1 MLTVTRFIALWL
13 ILAGLAIGVVYRQ
26 SLPTTPYATP
36 VLRLGTGVNVA
47 LEDNDAA
54 QRAAV
59 LDAVQAAGF
68 TWVRQRI
75 PWEQVEPAP
84 GEFRWEPWDA
94 LIADVAQR
102 GLTLVAV
109 LDGSPAWARTPED
122 ADNPLA
128 PPARPAL
135 FGPFARA
142 FSERY
147 RDQVH
152 LIQVWDEPNI
162 APHWGNRPVAAAEY
176 TALLREAA
184 VQIRDVHPA
193 ALILLAALAPNT
205 EPGGLNQNDIDYLAA
220 LYAAGAAEWFDIVAG
235 QAYGF
240 DQPPQAQPT
249 ADALNFRRPELLRT
263 VMTDH
268 GDGETPLW
276 VTAFG
281 WHAGLDGQP
290 ATDSPWQSVDEAT
303 QALWAVEGL
312 EFAHNTWPWLG
323 GIAWVS
329 WQPAAPPSDPRWG
342 FALQT
347 PENRPRPA
355 LTALSEWLSRSHP
368 LGPGAWPLS
377 APALTEAG
385 GWRRAWL
392 GADPPHLAQADNNR
406 LTVPFHGAALAL
418 DVQSGPFWA
427 YLDVSIDG
435 QPANALPRDPQGRA
449 NLVLYDPLAGRAL
462 VMVARDLANGP
473 HVAEIVAVGGWD
485 QWPLRQVVVWGN
497 AEPAPAGRWPWGAWG
512 LVVAGLAL
520 LALSLPA
527 IRRPAGRVIRGLLM
541 ALMLVG
547 SVLTLAGTH
556 PSSRYAVT
564 LLLLALALG
573 STGWLPALAL
583 LALLVLYLSFAE
595 LPLLALALTAPLA
608 LVTIDLPGRSVSA
621 PEALVWLG
629 LTGVLLGWLVVLWTR
644 RNRIVLPGPGGSARI
659 VLATGSFRR
668 MPLDWPVAALLA
680 VSAVSLAAAAQRG
693 VAIHEL
699 RTVIVAGALAY
710 VLVRLA
716 SPLIDEPETE
726 LWSVVWGI
734 GLGGVVVAVWGI
746 AQALTGAGL
755 ITAEGVARVRGPY
768 GSPNNLALY
777 LSHSLPLLLATA
789 ALAARRD
796 KRRWALLMALPMLAA
811 LLLTFSK
818 GGLLLGLP
826 AALLVM
832 GLVAGGRWRWVA
844 PLAVVLGGL
853 LLLPLFQTERFAS
866 LLDLQG
872 GTTFF
877 RLQLWRGA
885 WNMIQDHPWLGVGL
899 DNFLYAYR
907 TTYVLPAAWQELNL
921 SHPHNILLDFWT
933 RLGVLGVAVGGWLFV
948 AAFAGI
954 RRSLPQVHGDK
965 RAALIGLLGSL
976 VATLVHG
983 LIDNSVFL
991 PDLMILFMLTLGLI
1005 ARVEERKRGEGK
1017 DGEEAWD
1024 VTAGKEGKEEQ
1035 AMLAV
1040 QAKSEE
1046 QERGW

>member
-1 MLTVTRFIALWL
+1 MLTVIRFIALWL
-13 ILAGLAIGVVYRQ
+13 ILAGLAVSVAYRQ
-26 SLPTTPYATP
+26 SLPAAPHPAS

-47 LEDNDAA
+47 LENGDAA
-54 QRAAV
+54 HRTAV

-75 PWEQVEPAP
+75 PWEQVEPVP

-94 LIADVAQR
+94 LIADVARR

-109 LDGSPAWARTPED
+109 LDGSPAWARSPED
-122 ADNPLA
+122 AGNPLA
-128 PPARPAL
+128 PPVRPAL

-142 FSERY
+142 FAERY
-147 RDQVH
+147 RDQVR

-176 TALLREAA
+176 AALLREAA
-184 VQIRDVHPA
+184 VQIRNVHPA
-193 ALILLAALAPNT
+193 ALILLAALAPTT
-205 EPGGLNQNDIDYLAA
+205 EPGGLNQSDIDYLAA
-220 LYAAGAAEWFDIVAG
+220 LYAAGAAEWFDAATG

-240 DQPPQAQPT
+240 DQPPQALPAAET
-249 ADALNFRRPELLRT
+249 LNFRRPELLRT

-268 GDGETPLW
+268 GDADTPLW

-290 ATDSPWQSVDEAT
+290 AAGSPWQSVDEAT
-303 QALWAVEGL
+303 QARWAVEGVEL
-312 EFAHNTWPWLG
+312 AHNTWPWLG
-323 GIAWVS
+323 GMAWLA

-347 PENRPRPA
+347 PENRSRPA
-355 LTALSEWLSRSHP
+355 LSALSEWLSKPHP

-377 APALTEAG
+377 APGLAEAN
-385 GWRRAWL
+385 GWRRTWP
-392 GADPPHLAQADNNR
+392 GADPPHLAQAANNR
-406 LTVPFHGAALAL
+406 LTIPFQGSGLAL
-418 DVQSGPFWA
+418 DVQRGSFWA
-427 YLDVSIDG
+427 YLDVRVDG
-435 QPANALPRDPQGRA
+435 QPANALPHDAQGRA
-449 NLVLYDPLAGRAL
+449 NLVLYDPLAGRVL
-462 VMVARDLANGP
+462 VPVARDLADGL

-485 QWPLRQVVVWGN
+485 QWPLRQVVVMGDV
-497 AEPAPAGRWPWGAWG
+497 EPMPVGRRPWIAWG
-512 LVVAGLAL
+512 LVGVGLAL
-520 LALSLPA
+520 LAFSVPA
-527 IRRPAGRVIRGLLM
+527 IRRTVARVTRGLLS
-541 ALMLVG
+541 AWMLAG
-547 SVLTLAGTH
+547 SVLTSTADH
-556 PSSRYAVT
+556 PSQRYALT
-564 LLLLALALG
+564 LLLLALALLG
-573 STGWLPALAL
+573 TGWLPALAL
-583 LALLVLYLSFAE
+583 IALLTLALGFAE

-621 PEALVWLG
+621 PEVLVWLG
-629 LTGVLLGWLVVLWTR
+629 LASLLFRRQVILSTQHSQIVVSTPEGPKRLVLTTGF
-644 RNRIVLPGPGGSARI
+644 IK
-659 VLATGSFRR
+659 R

-680 VSAVSLAAAAQRG
+680 VSAVSLLVAAQRG
-693 VAIHEL
+693 VAIHEF
-699 RTVIVAGALAY
+699 RTVVVAGVLAY
-710 VLVRLA
+710 ALVRLA
-716 SPLIDEPETE
+716 APLIDDPETE
-726 LWSVVWGI
+726 LWPAVWGI

-789 ALAARRD
+789 ALAVRRD
-796 KRRWALLMALPMLAA
+796 KRRWALLLALPMLAA
-811 LLLTFSK
+811 LVLTFSK

-832 GLVAGGRWRWVA
+832 GWVAGGRWRWLA
-844 PLAVVLGGL
+844 LLAVALGGL
-853 LLLPLFQTERFAS
+853 LLLPLFQTERFAG
-866 LLDLQG
+866 LFDLQD

-877 RLQLWRGA
+877 RLQLWRSA
-885 WNMIQDHPWLGVGL
+885 WNMIQDHPWFGVGP

-933 RLGVLGVAVGGWLFV
+933 RLGLIGVGVGAWLFI

-954 RRSLPQVHGDK
+954 RRSLPQVHGDE

-976 VATLVHG
+976 VATLAHG

-991 PDLMILFMLTLGLI
+991 PDLMILFMLSLGLI
-1005 ARVEERKRGEGK
+1005 TRLEERQVGQ
-1017 DGEEAWD
+1017 EESVART
-1024 VTAGKEGKEEQ
+1024 VEAGAAGTA
-1035 AMLAV
+1035 
-1040 QAKSEE
+1040 
-1046 QERGW
+1046 